1 MLTGGL
7 TRVVL
12 AWLAFTTAQLL
23 LAGVAFR
30 LDREPLRPLWTVP
43 IQQVVYRQLLYLVVI
58 QSVASAVAGSRLRW
72 HKLRRIGPPDLRDHP
87 RPSRRAGDRAG
98 ADEDRVRPGV
108 LMPRG

>member
-1 MLTGGL
+1 MP
-7 TRVVL
+7 
-12 AWLAFTTAQLL
+12 AFTTAQLL

-72 HKLRRIGPPDLRDHP
+72 HNLRRIGPPDLRDHP
-87 RPSRRAGDRAG
+87 RPSRRTGDRAR
-98 ADEDRVRPGV
+98 ADDDRVRPGV